1 MPRKVDRQGA
11 GAEPKSTVRDE
22 PLEPKETQGENIPR
36 RVVSIVSFRCRL
48 LDPDNLCPKY
58 FIDALRHAKV
68 IEDDTPDKVEIV
80 MRQEKVTRRSEE
92 RTEIEGE

>member
-1 MPRKVDRQGA
+1 VPRKVDRQGA

-22 PLEPKETQGENIPR
+22 PLEPKKAKGENIPR

-58 FIDALRHAKV
+58 FIDALRYAKV
-68 IEDDTPDKVEIV
+68 IEDDTPDKIEIV
-80 MRQEKVTRRSEE
+80 MRQEKVKRRTEE
-92 RTEIEGE
+92 RTEIEVE